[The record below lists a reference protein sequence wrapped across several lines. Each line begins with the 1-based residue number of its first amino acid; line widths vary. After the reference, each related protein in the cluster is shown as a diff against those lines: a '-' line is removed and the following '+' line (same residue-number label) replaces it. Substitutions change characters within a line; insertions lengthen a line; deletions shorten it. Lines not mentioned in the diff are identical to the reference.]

1 MVPSPKIMI
10 NILNAAAEILG
21 NERMDRG
28 VDRSKVRS
36 GHLSFLRSQYKKQ
49 NLHLVLVLLY
59 FTLNRLKALNKFW
72 RLHLSQFQFVMGN
85 DQENFRRSKLT
96 FFRGSKE

>member
-36 GHLSFLRSQYKKQ
+36 GQLRFLRSQYKKQ
-49 NLHLVLVLLY
+49 N
-59 FTLNRLKALNKFW
+59 
-72 RLHLSQFQFVMGN
+72 
-85 DQENFRRSKLT
+85 
-96 FFRGSKE
+96 